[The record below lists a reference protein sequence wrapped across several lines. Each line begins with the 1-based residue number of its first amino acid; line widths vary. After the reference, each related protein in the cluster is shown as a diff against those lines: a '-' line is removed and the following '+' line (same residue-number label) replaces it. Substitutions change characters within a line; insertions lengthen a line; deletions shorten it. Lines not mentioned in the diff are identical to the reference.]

1 MIQLVCMRVNSIDSK
16 AFAELPVSTLNS
28 NTTVGTNNNATMI
41 IHTTNSIQ
49 GSNFNILKQEPV
61 IRKLILSNVDN
72 AIFLA
77 KGSVKSAIP
86 VNVNAKIINQ
96 LTNSRVDT
104 TQGVDMIKKL
114 IAIELTDA
122 LNTIAPNSISHR
134 IAVDNQ
140 AVCNGIASP
149 TKAAC
154 SFTINLHS

>member
-1 MIQLVCMRVNSIDSK
+1 MRVNSIDSK

-77 KGSVKSAIP
+77 KGSIKSTIP
-86 VNVNAKIINQ
+86 VDVNAKIINQ
-96 LTNSRVDT
+96 LTNSGVDT
-104 TQGVDMIKKL
+104 TQDIYMMKK
-114 IAIELTDA
+114 IISIELTNA
-122 LNTIAPNSISHR
+122 INTVAPLHLMLY
-134 IAVDNQ
+134 
-140 AVCNGIASP
+140 
-149 TKAAC
+149 
-154 SFTINLHS
+154 INH

>member
-1 MIQLVCMRVNSIDSK
+1 MVRRKTIFTMCAFIMIQLVCMRVNSIDSK

-77 KGSVKSAIP
+77 KGSIKSTIP
-86 VNVNAKIINQ
+86 VDVNAKIINQ
-96 LTNSRVDT
+96 LTNSGVDT
-104 TQGVDMIKKL
+104 TQDIYMMKK
-114 IAIELTDA
+114 IISIELTNA
-122 LNTIAPNSISHR
+122 INTVAPLHLMLY
-134 IAVDNQ
+134 
-140 AVCNGIASP
+140 
-149 TKAAC
+149 
-154 SFTINLHS
+154 INH